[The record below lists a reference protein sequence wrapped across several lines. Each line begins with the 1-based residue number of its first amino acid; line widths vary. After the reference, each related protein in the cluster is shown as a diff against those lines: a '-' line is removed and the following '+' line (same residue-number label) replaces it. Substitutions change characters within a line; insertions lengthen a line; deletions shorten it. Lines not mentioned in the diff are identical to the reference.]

1 MSTMTTETDD
11 RRNLVLRLPPDLLQ
25 RIDQFTST
33 RGGSRHAAILYL
45 LDLGIG
51 NDAEIARRVD
61 QVKAKLRTKLE
72 RDLAETAPA

>member
-1 MSTMTTETDD
+1 MSTTEPDD
-11 RRNLVLRLPPDLLQ
+11 RRNLVLRLPPELLQ
-25 RIDQFTST
+25 RIERFTND

-61 QVKAKLRTKLE
+61 VIKAKLRTKLE
-72 RDLAETAPA
+72 RDLVETAT

>member
-1 MSTMTTETDD
+1 MSETDTAADD
-11 RRNLVLRLPPDLLQ
+11 RKNLVLRLPPDLLQ
-25 RIDQFTST
+25 RIDSFTSD

-61 QVKAKLRTKLE
+61 QVKVKLRQKLE
-72 RDLAETAPA
+72 KDLAVVSD